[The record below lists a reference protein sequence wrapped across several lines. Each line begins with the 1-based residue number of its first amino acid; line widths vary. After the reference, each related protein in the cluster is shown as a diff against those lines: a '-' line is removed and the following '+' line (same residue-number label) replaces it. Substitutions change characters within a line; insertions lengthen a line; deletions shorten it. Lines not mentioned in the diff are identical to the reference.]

1 MGKIVKLAVACGSG
15 IATSTHAAQQ
25 VQDYLAQHGISIEIM
40 TCSVQDLPNRL
51 TGCDVILATAQ
62 VAFETDLPVFN
73 GVPLLTGVGD
83 EELLEGL
90 TKKIKEL
97 SESKEG
103 RS

>member
-1 MGKIVKLAVACGSG
+1 MAKVVKLAVACGSG
-15 IATSTHAAQQ
+15 IATSTHAAKQ
-25 VQDYLAQHGISIEIM
+25 VQEYLMERRIPVEIM

-83 EELLEGL
+83 QELLEDL
-90 TKKIKEL
+90 TQKIKEL
-97 SESKEG
+97 SENK
-103 RS
+103 